1 MNCQPSRKALSLCAG
16 TLGEYDIRLIIL
28 LVACL
33 VIAAELK
40 AVKQIEE
47 MNQRAELRVE
57 AMDARAG
64 STVRK

>member
-1 MNCQPSRKALSLCAG
+1 M
-16 TLGEYDIRLIIL
+16 RLIIL
-28 LVACL
+28 LVGCL

-57 AMDARAG
+57 AMDCEGGKHSEKVKRELAQR
-64 STVRK
+64 